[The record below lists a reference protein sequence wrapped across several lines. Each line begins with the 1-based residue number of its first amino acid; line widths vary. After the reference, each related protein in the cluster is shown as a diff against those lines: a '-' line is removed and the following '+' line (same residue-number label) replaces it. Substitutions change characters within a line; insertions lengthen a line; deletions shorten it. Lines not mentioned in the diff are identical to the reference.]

1 MSIMISEKWPQ
12 LLEAGLKIVFEQQ
25 RDEILRESLIPALFN
40 VQTSN
45 SAVEESASV
54 NGVRDWFEYKGAIE
68 YTEPL
73 EGWGARYEHTEYV
86 QGMVA
91 ERKLIDDAKYREINA
106 RATMLATSAG
116 RTREKHA
123 ASIFNNAFNSGYK
136 GGDGVA
142 LCGAHPYSPTDSATQ
157 SNIGTSALD
166 NTSIGTTLAAMRAY
180 KGGIREHLTVQPDM
194 LIIPPGLEKAAY
206 VALNSML
213 LPDQPAPNNNINYL
227 KSQGI
232 TVVVWKYLEDANNW
246 FMVDSRLMKQW
257 LNWFDRVPIEFSLD
271 PRSDF
276 ELMLRFRGYMR
287 YSYGWDDWRWIY
299 GHEVTN

>member
-1 MSIMISEKWPQ
+1 MSIMTSGKWPQ
-12 LLEAGLKIVFEQQ
+12 LLEAGLRIVFEQQ
-25 RDEILRESLIPALFN
+25 RDEIMRDSLIPSLFN

-54 NGVRDWFEYKGAIE
+54 NGLRDWFEYKGAIE
-68 YTEPL
+68 YAEPI

-86 QGMVA
+86 QGMVV
-91 ERKLIDDAKYREINA
+91 ERKLVDDAKYREINA

-123 ASIFNNAFNSGYK
+123 ASIFNNAFSSAYK

-142 LCGAHPYSPTDSATQ
+142 LCDAHPYSPTNSATQ
-157 SNIGTSALD
+157 SNAGSSALD
-166 NTSIGTTLAAMRAY
+166 NTSIGTTLAAMRNY
-180 KGGIREHLTVQPDM
+180 KGGIGEHLTVQPDM
-194 LIIPPGLEKAAY
+194 LLIPPGLEKAAY
-206 VALNSML
+206 VALNSMQ
-213 LPDQPAPNNNINYL
+213 LPDSEKNDINYL
-227 KSQGI
+227 KAQGI

-287 YSYGWDDWRWIY
+287 YSYGWDDWRWVY
-299 GHEVTN
+299 GHNVTN

>member
-1 MSIMISEKWPQ
+1 MSIMTSEKWPQ
-12 LLEAGLKIVFEQQ
+12 LLEAGLRIVFEQQ
-25 RDEILRESLIPALFN
+25 RDEIMRDSLIPSLFN

-54 NGVRDWFEYKGAIE
+54 NGLRDWFEYKGAIE
-68 YTEPL
+68 YAEPI

-86 QGMVA
+86 QGMVV
-91 ERKLIDDAKYREINA
+91 ERKLVDDAKYREINA

-123 ASIFNNAFNSGYK
+123 ASIFNNAFSSAYK

-142 LCGAHPYSPTDSATQ
+142 LCDAHPYSPTNSATQ
-157 SNIGTSALD
+157 SNAGSSALD
-166 NTSIGTTLAAMRAY
+166 NTNIGTTLAAMRNY
-180 KGGIREHLTVQPDM
+180 KGGIGEHLTVQPDM
-194 LIIPPGLEKAAY
+194 LLIPPGLEKAAY
-206 VALNSML
+206 VALNSMQ
-213 LPDQPAPNNNINYL
+213 LPDSEKNDINYL
-227 KSQGI
+227 KAQGI

-287 YSYGWDDWRWIY
+287 YSYGWDDWRWVY
-299 GHEVTN
+299 GHNVTN

>member
-1 MSIMISEKWPQ
+1 MSIMTSGKWPQ
-12 LLEAGLKIVFEQQ
+12 LLEAGLRIVFEQQ
-25 RDEILRESLIPALFN
+25 RDEIMRDSLIPSLFN

-54 NGVRDWFEYKGAIE
+54 NGLRDWFEYKGAIE
-68 YTEPL
+68 YAEPI

-86 QGMVA
+86 QGMVV

-123 ASIFNNAFNSGYK
+123 ASIFNNAFSSAYK

-142 LCGAHPYSPTDSATQ
+142 LCDAHPYSPTNSATQ
-157 SNIGTSALD
+157 SNAGSSALD
-166 NTSIGTTLAAMRAY
+166 NTSIGTTLAAMRNY
-180 KGGIREHLTVQPDM
+180 KGGIGEHLTVQPDM
-194 LIIPPGLEKAAY
+194 LLIPPGLEKAAY
-206 VALNSML
+206 VALNSMQ
-213 LPDQPAPNNNINYL
+213 LPDSEKNDINYL
-227 KSQGI
+227 KAQGI

-287 YSYGWDDWRWIY
+287 YSYGWDDWRWVY
-299 GHEVTN
+299 GHNVTN